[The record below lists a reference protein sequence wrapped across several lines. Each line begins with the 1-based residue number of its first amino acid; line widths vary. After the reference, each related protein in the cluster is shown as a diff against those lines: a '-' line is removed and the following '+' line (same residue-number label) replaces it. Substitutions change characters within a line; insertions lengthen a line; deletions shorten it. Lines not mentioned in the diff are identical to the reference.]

1 MARMSRLAG
10 FDRVIGFDMGGTST
24 DVSHYAGEYERVFTT
39 RIAAGVRLRAPMLDI
54 HTVAAGG
61 GSVLHFDGSRY
72 RVGPDSAGA
81 DPGPAC
87 YRRGGPLAVTDA
99 NVMLGRIQPAYFP
112 AVFGS
117 GGDHP
122 LDADVVRARFTAL
135 AREIHESTGDDRTP
149 NRSPRATSRSPS
161 RTSRPRSSGSPCR
174 RATTSP
180 GTPSPPSAEPGGQH
194 ACMVADSLG
203 IRTVLVPPM
212 AGVLSALG
220 IGLADTTAMRE
231 RSVEAPLEP
240 AAMPGVH
247 GIADELE
254 AAARAEL
261 AAEDVPEERVEVIR
275 RAQLRYD
282 GTDTTLTVRLTDPD
296 TMRRA
301 FEDRHRATYSF
312 TLDRPIV
319 VEALSVEA
327 TGTTES
333 PICPPSPPGRAGP
346 PRPSPSASTPAAP
359 GATSPST
366 AARTSLPARPSP
378 APRSSPRT
386 APRPS
391 STTAG
396 GPRPPAT
403 GIW

>member
-1 MARMSRLAG
+1 MVAEGYLQIA
-10 FDRVIGFDMGGTST
+10 V
-24 DVSHYAGEYERVFTT
+24 AN
-39 RIAAGVRLRAPMLDI
+39 IAAAVKRISVQKGHDITRYALTTFGGAP
-54 HTVAAGG
+54 
-61 GSVLHFDGSRY
+61 
-72 RVGPDSAGA
+72 
-81 DPGPAC
+81 
-87 YRRGGPLAVTDA
+87 
-99 NVMLGRIQPAYFP
+99 
-112 AVFGS
+112 
-117 GGDHP
+117 
-122 LDADVVRARFTAL
+122 
-135 AREIHESTGDDRTP
+135 
-149 NRSPRATSRSPS
+149 
-161 RTSRPRSSGSPCR
+161 
-174 RATTSP
+174 
-180 GTPSPPSAEPGGQH
+180 GQH

-312 TLDRPIV
+312 TLDRPIARRGSV
-319 VEALSVEA
+319 RRGHRHHRIPDLSALAPWS
-327 TGTTES
+327 GL
-333 PICPPSPPGRAGP
+333 
-346 PRPSPSASTPAAP
+346 PAAP
-359 GATSPST
+359 VTVRLHTGGAWRDVPST